1 MMHYVCIENNIVV
14 GIQSYQ
20 PAVPS
25 TVTVVEITDEQH
37 AGLVNE
43 THTFDL
49 ITKTVVP
56 VNPEILS
63 EKNKEKLN
71 AVEREF
77 LNSTDWKVLRHIRQK
92 ALGITTSLTEGQ
104 YLELEQQRQEA
115 ASRIV

>member
-1 MMHYVCIENNIVV
+1 MHYVCIENNIVV

-49 ITKTVVP
+49 ITKTVVQIT
-56 VNPEILS
+56 PEILS
-63 EKNKEKLN
+63 EKNKQKLN

-77 LNSTDWKVLRHIRQK
+77 LNSSDWKVLRHIRQK
-92 ALGITTSLTEGQ
+92 ALGIDTTLTEEE
-104 YLELEQQRQEA
+104 YRSLEQQRNDA
-115 ASRIV
+115 ALRIV

>member
-1 MMHYVCIENNIVV
+1 MHYVCIENNIVV

-37 AGLVNE
+37 ASLVNE
-43 THTFDL
+43 THTFDSA
-49 ITKTVVP
+49 TKTIVP
-56 VNPEILS
+56 VNPDILS
-63 EKNKEKLN
+63 RKNKEKLN

-92 ALGITTSLTEGQ
+92 ALNIPTTLTEED
-104 YLELEQQRQEA
+104 YRSLEQQRNDA